1 MNVSRA
7 IAIGLGA
14 GLGVGLAAS
23 ATQWEPLVRGA
34 SAVAPVGAMF
44 VQLIR
49 MVVIPLVVS
58 TVFVGV
64 ARIGDPRRL
73 GRTGTHTLA
82 FFWSTTLVAIV
93 VGMGAMQLFLPLAPA
108 AAPPSIDAP
117 PTARIPGVGEF
128 LVSLVP
134 PNPVAAAAD
143 GSLLPLIVFTVA
155 MGGSTSALAP
165 AARDRLVAIAE
176 TVGDA
181 MIQLVHW
188 FLIVAPVGVFALA
201 ASVTA
206 TAGWDVLKG
215 LAVFIVAVL
224 AGLVVFYGAVYV
236 VLARTLGGV
245 APARYLRACVAPV
258 ALAMSTT
265 SSAAS
270 LPALFE
276 SAEALG
282 LSRQVS
288 GFVLSLGAAIN
299 RAGSALFQGAAIVF
313 LASRYDV
320 ALSLPALGGALLTTF
335 LMSQT
340 VASVPSAGVMTLAP
354 ALTALGIPL
363 GGMALLLGVDRI
375 PDMAR
380 TATQVTG
387 HLAAAIIVDRHAR
400 GAGAADAPGDVSAR
414 GARLR

>member
-1 MNVSRA
+1 MNTSRA
-7 IAIGLGA
+7 IAIGLAAGIGA
-14 GLGVGLAAS
+14 GLAAA
-23 ATQWEPLVRGA
+23 ATQWQPLVRGA
-34 SAVAPVGAMF
+34 ATIAPVGAMF

-49 MVVIPLVVS
+49 MVVIPLVVA

-64 ARIGDPRRL
+64 TRLGDPRKL
-73 GRTGTHTLA
+73 GRVGALTLA
-82 FFWSTTLVAIV
+82 FFWSTTIVAIAM
-93 VGMGAMQLFLPLAPA
+93 GMAVMHLFLPLAPA
-108 AAPPSIDAP
+108 AAPPALDAP
-117 PTARIPGVGEF
+117 PVARIPGIAEF

-155 MGGSTSALAP
+155 MGAACSALPA
-165 AARDRLVAIAE
+165 AARDRLVVLAE
-176 TVGDA
+176 ATSDA

-188 FLIVAPVGVFALA
+188 FLVVAPIGVFALA
-201 ASVTA
+201 ASVTS

-215 LAVFIVAVL
+215 LAVFIMAVL
-224 AGLVVFYGAVYV
+224 SGLIAFYVGVYV
-236 VLARTLGGV
+236 TLVRVLGGL
-245 APARYLRACVAPV
+245 APARYARACVAPV

-282 LSRQVS
+282 LSRRVS

-313 LASRYDV
+313 LASLYGV
-320 ALSLPALGGALLTTF
+320 PLSAPAIASALLTTF
-335 LMSQT
+335 MMSQT
-340 VASVPSAGVMTLAP
+340 VAGVPSAGVMTLAP

-363 GGMALLLGVDRI
+363 GGLALLLGVDRI

-387 HLAAAIIVDRHAR
+387 HLATAIIVDRR
-400 GAGAADAPGDVSAR
+400 AGDAPMDEAVAPR
-414 GARLR
+414 P